1 MKVLSYN
8 ISWSKQFKIDWLFT
22 NKGIDAFVVPECA
35 NKDNIVVPTWDETN
49 RMSDHVPIMLEVK

>member
-8 ISWSKQFKIDWLFT
+8 ISWSKQFKIDRLFN

-35 NKDNIVVPTWDETN
+35 NNDNIVVPDNFQFLSLIHISEPT
-49 RMSDHVPIMLEVK
+49 RH

>member
-8 ISWSKQFKIDWLFT
+8 ISWSKQFKIDWLFN

-35 NKDNIVVPTWDETN
+35 NNDNIVVPDNFQFYWVGK
-49 RMSDHVPIMLEVK
+49 RV